1 MNIGVIG
8 ILVVFAVF
16 IVLIATNP
24 RLSCF
29 GRKITSPFYPL
40 FRRKRMEEEQRRLYK
55 ERLRNVKTEDYGFK
69 LDDSAG
75 NPSPPFPK
83 KPGKKPNR
91 PKITGSSWIDPSGEK
106 NRGRPT

>member
-29 GRKITSPFYPL
+29 GKKIASPFYPL
-40 FRRKRMEEEQRRLYK
+40 FRRKRMARDQEQLRK
-55 ERLRNVKTEDYGFK
+55 ERLQKLKTSDYGFK
-69 LDDSAG
+69 LDDESAAG
-75 NPSPPFPK
+75 PSAPSADAQKKAK
-83 KPGKKPNR
+83 KPEDYGLKL
-91 PKITGSSWIDPSGEK
+91 D
-106 NRGRPT
+106 

>member
-29 GRKITSPFYPL
+29 GKKIASPFYPL
-40 FRRKRMEEEQRRLYK
+40 LRRKRMERTNAALRK
-55 ERLRNVKTEDYGFK
+55 ERLKQMKTEDYGFK
-69 LDDSAG
+69 LEAESGAAQ
-75 NPSPPFPK
+75 PEISEEARK
-83 KPGKKPNR
+83 KAKKAEDYGL
-91 PKITGSSWIDPSGEK
+91 KLD
-106 NRGRPT
+106 

>member
-16 IVLIATNP
+16 IVLIAANP

-29 GRKITSPFYPL
+29 GRKIASPFYPL
-40 FRRKRMEEEQRRLYK
+40 FRRKRMADEKRRQYQDH
-55 ERLRNVKTEDYGFK
+55 LRNIKTEDYGFK

-75 NPSPPFPK
+75 TSGPAVSEEARK
-83 KPGKKPNR
+83 KAKSADDYGLKL
-91 PKITGSSWIDPSGEK
+91 D
-106 NRGRPT
+106 